1 MKHVAGVVTAH
12 WKFAASFA
20 DLNIR
25 LYILSSNDTMLMSL
39 LHHSSLWLSFKTI
52 SCTNNSYKMH
62 EWIFRK
68 CCVHISIH
76 PRAMLHVNVYLS
88 EALWRSFSHWLHC
101 AAASVTSWLELRAD
115 ECKEVQCQAFY
126 RACLLSLWSEQ
137 HLWRHLDPSGTS
149 LSLWCTLPPAIR
161 RVRVGVHLHSSV
173 I

>member
-1 MKHVAGVVTAH
+1 MTQ
-12 WKFAASFA
+12 
-20 DLNIR
+20 
-25 LYILSSNDTMLMSL
+25 LMSL

-115 ECKEVQCQAFY
+115 ECKEVQRQAFWQSTLVVSVV
-126 RACLLSLWSEQ
+126 RAAFMTPPWPE
-137 HLWRHLDPSGTS
+137 RHKSVFMMHSASCNPPGSG
-149 LSLWCTLPPAIR
+149 R
-161 RVRVGVHLHSSV
+161 SSFAFICDIDYWV
-173 I
+173 ESKV